1 MSDFSTARRN
11 MVDCQVRP
19 SDVTDQRIVTAMF
32 TVPREAFVP
41 EAKRALAYLDL
52 DLDVSESGN
61 PPRCLLKPAL
71 VARMMQAA
79 EIKSTDSVLVVG
91 CASGYTAALAASIA
105 ARVTATESDATLAA
119 KAASVLKELGLG
131 EIAVVNAAPAAG
143 APDTAPYDVI
153 LMEGATEVVPEQL
166 YRQLAPNGRLVG
178 ISALGRPQRAMIV
191 THSYDDFGNRSLFDA
206 SAPVL
211 PGLERPPAF
220 VF

>member
-19 SDVTDQRIVTAMF
+19 SDVTDQRIITAMLI
-32 TVPREAFVP
+32 VPRDAFVP
-41 EAKRALAYLDL
+41 ESKRALAYLDL
-52 DLDVSESGN
+52 DLDVSDRGN

-91 CASGYTAALAASIA
+91 CATGYTAALAASIA

-119 KAASVLKELGLG
+119 RAANILKGLGLG
-131 EIAVVNAAPAAG
+131 EIAVVNAAAGAG
-143 APDTAPYDVI
+143 APGTAPYDVI
-153 LMEGATEVVPEQL
+153 FMEGASEIIPEPL
-166 YRQLAPNGRLVG
+166 YRQLAENGRLVG
-178 ISALGRPQRAMIV
+178 ISAMGRPQRAMIV
-191 THSYDDFGNRSLFDA
+191 THSYDDFGNRPLFDA
-206 SAPVL
+206 SSPVL
-211 PGLERPPAF
+211 PGLERPAEF